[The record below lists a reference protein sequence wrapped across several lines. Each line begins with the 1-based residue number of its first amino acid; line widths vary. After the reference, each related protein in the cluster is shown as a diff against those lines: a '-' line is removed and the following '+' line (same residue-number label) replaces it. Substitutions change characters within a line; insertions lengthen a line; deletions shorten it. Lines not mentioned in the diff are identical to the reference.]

1 MNKKTLVLTPILPY
15 PPDDGSRLRPYQ
27 IIKALYKLADIE
39 LVSFY
44 LPNEDIN
51 SAKEFY
57 KSYCKNLYFL
67 EQKENKNFF
76 PQFCVYHSNRE
87 NKKLINK
94 IIQENN
100 YDLIVVEKIIMLSY
114 LEKKVFK
121 NYKVVIDS
129 WGIDSEIS
137 RQLYKDEKNLFKKF
151 ILFIKYIRHFFCEL
165 CYLSKCKYFVAI
177 TDKQFNFYKKFF
189 KRKKLFLIPNFVDTD
204 YFKPN
209 YENFEE
215 KTIVFTG
222 IMNFLPNI
230 DAVMFFV
237 NKVMPKLKEKTN
249 VKFYIVGKNPT
260 KEVLM
265 LHNNSDIIVTGEVK
279 DIREYISKA
288 EVVVVP
294 LWIGSGLRNKVLH
307 AMACGKTVVATREAV
322 EGINVKDK
330 ENILIA
336 NTPQEFVEK
345 ILLVLNNKE
354 LNLKIAK
361 NARKFIEENFSEKV
375 IEKKWINMYEEIF
388 SNNNNS

>member
-1 MNKKTLVLTPILPY
+1 MNKKILVLTSILPY

-27 IIKALYKLADIE
+27 IIKALYKLVDIE

-51 SAKEFY
+51 STKEFY

-67 EQKENKNFF
+67 EQKKNKNLFAK
-76 PQFCVYHSNRE
+76 FCVYHSNRE

-100 YDLIVVEKIIMLSY
+100 YNLIIVEKIITLSY

-137 RQLYKDEKNLFKKF
+137 RQLYENEKNLFKKF

-177 TDKQFNFYKKFF
+177 TNKQFNFYKKFF

-215 KTIVFTG
+215 KSIVFTG

-230 DAVMFFV
+230 DAIMFFV
-237 NKVMPKLKEKTN
+237 NEVMPKLKEKAN

-265 LHNNSDIIVTGEVK
+265 LHNNFDIIVTGEVK
-279 DIREYISKA
+279 DIKEYISKA

-294 LWIGSGLRNKVLH
+294 LRIGSGLRNKVLH

>member
-27 IIKALYKLADIE
+27 IIKALDKLADIE

-57 KSYCKNLYFL
+57 KSYYKNLYFL
-67 EQKENKNFF
+67 EQKENKNLFAK
-76 PQFCVYHSNRE
+76 FCVYHSNRE

-100 YDLIVVEKIIMLSY
+100 YDLIIVEKIITLSY
-114 LEKKVFK
+114 LGKKVFK

-215 KTIVFTG
+215 KSIVFTG

-237 NKVMPKLKEKTN
+237 NEVMPKLKEKTN

-265 LHNNSDIIVTGEVK
+265 LYNNSDIVVTGEVK

-294 LWIGSGLRNKVLH
+294 LRIGSGLRNKVLH
-307 AMACGKTVVATREAV
+307 AMACGKTVVATKEAV

-345 ILLVLNNKE
+345 ILLVLNNKD

>member
-57 KSYCKNLYFL
+57 KSYYKNLYFL
-67 EQKENKNFF
+67 EQKENKNLFAK
-76 PQFCVYHSNRE
+76 FCVYHSNRE

-100 YDLIVVEKIIMLSY
+100 YDLIIVEKIITLSY
-114 LEKKVFK
+114 LGKKVFK

-215 KTIVFTG
+215 KSIVFTG

-237 NKVMPKLKEKTN
+237 NEVMPKLKEKTN

-265 LHNNSDIIVTGEVK
+265 LYNNSDIVVTGEVK

-294 LWIGSGLRNKVLH
+294 LRIGSGLRNKVLH
-307 AMACGKTVVATREAV
+307 AMACGKTVVATKEAV

-345 ILLVLNNKE
+345 ILLVLNNKD

>member
-1 MNKKTLVLTPILPY
+1 MNKKILVLTPILPY

-67 EQKENKNFF
+67 QQKENKNLF
-76 PQFCVYHSNRE
+76 PKFCVYHSNRE

-100 YDLIVVEKIIMLSY
+100 YNLIIVEKIITLSY
-114 LEKKVFK
+114 LGKKVFK

-129 WGIDSEIS
+129 WGIDSEIP
-137 RQLYKDEKNLFKKF
+137 RQLYENEKNLFKKF

-215 KTIVFTG
+215 KSIVFTG
-222 IMNFLPNI
+222 IMNFIPNI

-237 NKVMPKLKEKTN
+237 NEVMPKLKEKTN

-265 LHNNSDIIVTGEVK
+265 LHNNFDIIVTEEVK

-294 LWIGSGLRNKVLH
+294 LRIGSGLRNKVLH

>member
-1 MNKKTLVLTPILPY
+1 MNKKILVLTSILPY

-51 SAKEFY
+51 STKEFY

-67 EQKENKNFF
+67 EQKKNKNLFAK
-76 PQFCVYHSNRE
+76 FCVYHSNRE

-100 YDLIVVEKIIMLSY
+100 YNLIIVEKIITLSY
-114 LEKKVFK
+114 LGKKVFK

-137 RQLYKDEKNLFKKF
+137 RQLYENEKNLFKKF

-165 CYLSKCKYFVAI
+165 CYLSKCKYFIAI

-189 KRKKLFLIPNFVDTD
+189 KRKKLLLIPNFVDTD

-215 KTIVFTG
+215 KSIVFTG

-237 NKVMPKLKEKTN
+237 NEVMPKLKEKTN

-294 LWIGSGLRNKVLH
+294 LRIGSGLRNKVLH

>member
-1 MNKKTLVLTPILPY
+1 MNKKTLMLTPILPY

-57 KSYCKNLYFL
+57 KSYYKNLYFL
-67 EQKENKNFF
+67 EQKENKNLFAK
-76 PQFCVYHSNRE
+76 FCVYHSNRE

-100 YDLIVVEKIIMLSY
+100 YDLIIVEKIITLSY
-114 LEKKVFK
+114 LGKKVFK

-215 KTIVFTG
+215 KSIVFTG

-237 NKVMPKLKEKTN
+237 NEVMPKLKEKTN

-265 LHNNSDIIVTGEVK
+265 LYNNSDIVVTGEVK

-294 LWIGSGLRNKVLH
+294 LRIGSGLRNKVLH
-307 AMACGKTVVATREAV
+307 AMACGKTVVATKEAV

-345 ILLVLNNKE
+345 ILLVLNNKD

>member
-1 MNKKTLVLTPILPY
+1 MNKKILVLTPILPY
-15 PPDDGSRLRPYQ
+15 PPDDGGRIRTYQ
-27 IIKALYKLADIE
+27 IIKVLYKLADIE

-67 EQKENKNFF
+67 QQKENKNLF
-76 PQFCVYHSNRE
+76 PKFCVYHSNRE

-100 YDLIVVEKIIMLSY
+100 YNLIVVEKIIMLSY

-137 RQLYKDEKNLFKKF
+137 RQLYENEKNLFKKF
-151 ILFIKYIRHFFCEL
+151 ILFVKYIRHFLCEL
-165 CYLSKCKYFVAI
+165 YYLSKCKYFVAI
-177 TDKQFNFYKKFF
+177 TDKQFNFYKKIF
-189 KRKKLFLIPNFVDTD
+189 KRKKLFLIPSSVDID
-204 YFKPN
+204 YFKAN

-215 KTIVFTG
+215 KSIVFTG
-222 IMNFLPNI
+222 IMNYLPNI

-237 NKVMPKLKEKTN
+237 NEVMPKLKEKTN

-265 LHNNSDIIVTGEVK
+265 LHNNSDIIVTGGVK

-294 LWIGSGLRNKVLH
+294 LKMGSGLRNKVLH
-307 AMACGKTVVATREAV
+307 AMSCGKTVVATKEAV

>member
-1 MNKKTLVLTPILPY
+1 MNKKILVLTPILPY

-51 SAKEFY
+51 STKEFY

-67 EQKENKNFF
+67 EQKKNKNLFAK
-76 PQFCVYHSNRE
+76 FCVYHSNRE

-100 YDLIVVEKIIMLSY
+100 YNLIIVEKIITLSY
-114 LEKKVFK
+114 LGKKVFK

-137 RQLYKDEKNLFKKF
+137 RQLYENEKNLFKKF

-177 TDKQFNFYKKFF
+177 TDEQFNFYKKFF
-189 KRKKLFLIPNFVDTD
+189 KRKKLLLIPNFVDTN

-209 YENFEE
+209 YENFE
-215 KTIVFTG
+215 KKSIVFTG

-237 NKVMPKLKEKTN
+237 NEVMPKLKEKTN

-294 LWIGSGLRNKVLH
+294 LRIGSGLRNKVLH

>member
-1 MNKKTLVLTPILPY
+1 MNKKILVLTPILPY

-67 EQKENKNFF
+67 EQKENKNLFAK
-76 PQFCVYHSNRE
+76 FCVYHSNRE

-100 YDLIVVEKIIMLSY
+100 YDLIIVEKIIMLSY
-114 LEKKVFK
+114 LEKNVFK
-121 NYKVVIDS
+121 NYEVVIDS

-165 CYLSKCKYFVAI
+165 YYLSKCKYFVAI

-215 KTIVFTG
+215 KSIVFTG

-237 NKVMPKLKEKTN
+237 NEVMPKLKEKTN

-265 LHNNSDIIVTGEVK
+265 LHNNSDIVVSGEVK

-294 LWIGSGLRNKVLH
+294 LRIGSGLRNKVLH

-336 NTPQEFVEK
+336 NTSQEFVEK

>member
-1 MNKKTLVLTPILPY
+1 MNKKILVLTPILPY

-67 EQKENKNFF
+67 QQKENKNLF
-76 PQFCVYHSNRE
+76 PKFCVYHSNRE

-100 YDLIVVEKIIMLSY
+100 YNLIIVEKIITLSY
-114 LEKKVFK
+114 LGKKVFK

-137 RQLYKDEKNLFKKF
+137 RQLYENEKNLFKKF

-215 KTIVFTG
+215 KSIVFTG
-222 IMNFLPNI
+222 IMNFIPNI

-237 NKVMPKLKEKTN
+237 NEVMPKLKEKTN

-265 LHNNSDIIVTGEVK
+265 LHNNFDIIVTEEVK

-294 LWIGSGLRNKVLH
+294 LRIGSGLRNKVLH